1 MLWLGVV
8 SAAVLVLAV
17 ASIEILSSS
26 GSFRRVAVVV
36 GAIFVSVVVS
46 IYEPRIPGTQIR
58 FSPKD
63 IFSFWG
69 VIWIGVSGGVFLAA
83 CASLAKHG
91 LSGPQRKG
99 RTTAAAVDVLAIFF
113 SGIAYYLAL
122 GYFDNERMLTL
133 TGGLGIPLETALAS
147 CVMAVTHFS
156 QRRALV
162 YLLGNGVE
170 LAAAT
175 DAKRFFAGPAAV
187 TGISLFA
194 TIFFFVVFNHFG
206 IEFGLVFIPVAVAG
220 HLSYKIHVTRLEHK
234 TRLIS
239 EASRIHLATVEALAT
254 AIDAR
259 EQVGI
264 GHVRRTQIYA
274 VGIGNILGLGED
286 EINAIR
292 TGALLHDIG
301 KLAVPDHILNK
312 PGRLTPA
319 EMEKIKTHSLVAASI
334 LEKVGFPYPV
344 VPTVKYHHE
353 FWNGCGYPEGL
364 RGASI
369 PLTARILSI
378 ADAYDTLRVARPYRE
393 AVPREEACNFLR
405 SRAGTQFDP
414 RLVDVFLR
422 NLKIFEN
429 EIDAQQLG
437 YKDDVE
443 AMNVSNVIEFG
454 ASPSYVEQIK
464 RANREVFTLYSLAR
478 DFSSALDLD
487 EILSLFSEKI
497 RDLVPFDTSV
507 IYLLDESREF
517 ATAVYVDGRN
527 KMTLAGNRIRPGE
540 GVTGEVLSSF
550 KPSDNADPRL
560 DFAFSQTE
568 LIDEYS
574 AMASIPLL
582 ADEKI
587 IGALSLYTSQIPSY
601 QDEHLRLLETV
612 SRIAAD
618 AILKSL
624 EHAVT
629 ENYALTD
636 PMTGLPNARSLQ
648 MHFEKEVKRA
658 SRSDG
663 SFQLLVLD
671 LDGFKSVN
679 DTFGH
684 KAGDAMLNEIGAVIK
699 AQLRE
704 YDLLARY
711 GGDEFIAIVPDTD
724 STDVLELARR
734 IEDAVQS
741 FSLPV
746 GDNGTAQVGVSI
758 GTACYPIHGET
769 FDQVVTSADKAM
781 YLTKGFHRKRT
792 EESLRAARAEVI
804 GEAPIWSI
812 PIDTLPAEIMEF
824 ATVKGVTKDGLIL
837 ELDET
842 HIVSSSAVN

>member
-1 MLWLGVV
+1 MLWIGVV
-8 SAAVLVLAV
+8 ST
-17 ASIEILSSS
+17 
-26 GSFRRVAVVV
+26 AVVV
-36 GAIFVSVVVS
+36 LAIALIEIVSYSLSFPKMAVVASAIFVSVLVS
-46 IYEPRIPGTQIR
+46 RYDLQIPGTQLR

-63 IFSFWG
+63 VFAFWG
-69 VIWIGVSGGVFLAA
+69 VIWVGVSGGVLLAA
-83 CASLAKHG
+83 CAAISIHG
-91 LSGPQRKG
+91 LSAPKRK
-99 RTTAAAVDVLAIFF
+99 RAASAVAVDVLAIFF

-122 GYFDNERMLTL
+122 GYFETDRMVTIA
-133 TGGLGIPLETALAS
+133 GLGIPLETALAS
-147 CVMAVTHFS
+147 CFMAVTHFA
-156 QRRALV
+156 QRSSLV
-162 YLLGNGVE
+162 YLLRNASEFAPTLGP
-170 LAAAT
+170 
-175 DAKRFFAGPAAV
+175 KRLFGEPAAS
-187 TGISLFA
+187 TAISLVT
-194 TIFFFVVFNHFG
+194 TIFLFTVFNHFG
-206 IEFGLVFIPVAVAG
+206 IEFGLVFIPVAIAG
-220 HLSYKIHVTRLEHK
+220 HLSYKIHVARLEHK

-239 EASRIHLATVEALAT
+239 ESSRIHLATVEALAT

-274 VGIGNILGLGED
+274 VGIVNILGLGED

-319 EMEKIKTHSLVAASI
+319 EMEKVKTHSLVGASI
-334 LEKVGFPYPV
+334 LERVGFPYPV

-378 ADAYDTLRVARPYRE
+378 ADAFDTLRVARPYRE

-405 SRAGTQFDP
+405 SGAGAQFDP
-414 RLVDVFLR
+414 RLVDLFLR

-429 EIDAQQLG
+429 EIEAQHLG
-437 YKDDVE
+437 YRDDAE
-443 AMNVSNVIEFG
+443 AVNVSNVIEFG
-454 ASPSYVEQIK
+454 ASPSYVDEIK

-487 EILSLFSEKI
+487 EILTLFSHKI

-507 IYLLDESREF
+507 IYLMDDSRDS
-517 ATAVYVDGRN
+517 ATAAYVEGRN
-527 KMTLAGNRIRPGE
+527 HSTLAGNRIRLGQ

-550 KPSDNADPRL
+550 KPSDNADPKL
-560 DFAFSQTE
+560 DFAFSRSE
-568 LIDEYS
+568 LADEYM

-582 ADEKI
+582 ADEKL
-587 IGALSLYTSQIPSY
+587 IGAISIYSSQIPQY
-601 QDEHLRLLETV
+601 QDEHIRLLETV

-618 AILKSL
+618 AISKSL

-636 PMTGLPNARSLQ
+636 SITGLPNARSLQ
-648 MHFEKEVKRA
+648 MHFEKELKRA
-658 SRSDG
+658 SRNEG
-663 SFQLLVLD
+663 SFQMLVLD

-684 KAGDAMLNEIGAVIK
+684 KAGDTMLSGIAAVIK
-699 AQLRE
+699 DQLRE
-704 YDLLARY
+704 YDFLARY
-711 GGDEFIAIVPDTD
+711 GGDEFMAIVPDTD
-724 STDVLELARR
+724 STAVLELARR

-741 FSLPV
+741 FSLTF
-746 GDNGTAQVGVSI
+746 GDNGIAQVGVSI

-781 YLTKGFHRKRT
+781 YLTKSFHRKRA
-792 EESLRAARAEVI
+792 EELRKNPRAEEKAEAARR
-804 GEAPIWSI
+804 SI
-812 PIDTLPAEIMEF
+812 DIDELPAEIMEF
-824 ATVKGVTKDGLIL
+824 ATVKGVAKDGLIL

>member
-1 MLWLGVV
+1 MKNTDLPHNSWLSRMLWIGVV
-8 SAAVLVLAV
+8 SMAVAVLAI
-17 ASIEILSSS
+17 ASIEILFFSPSIP
-26 GSFRRVAVVV
+26 RMAVVAAAV
-36 GAIFVSVVVS
+36 FVSVLVS
-46 IYEPRIPGTQIR
+46 RYEPRISGTQIN

-63 IFSFWG
+63 ILAFWG

-83 CASLAKHG
+83 CASLANTG
-91 LSGPQRKG
+91 IAAPQRK
-99 RTTAAAVDVLAIFF
+99 RSALRVAIDVLAIFF

-122 GYFDNERMLTL
+122 GYFDTERMLSI
-133 TGGLGIPLETALAS
+133 GGVGMPLETILAS
-147 CVMAVTHFS
+147 CVMAMTHFS
-156 QRRALV
+156 QRSALV
-162 YLLGNGVE
+162 YLLGNGTE
-170 LAAAT
+170 DESALG
-175 DAKRFFAGPAAV
+175 AKRLFAGPAVVAA
-187 TGISLFA
+187 TSLLV
-194 TIFFFVVFNHFG
+194 TIFLFIVFNHFG
-206 IEFGLVFIPVAVAG
+206 IEFGLVFIPVAIAG
-220 HLSYKIHVTRLEHK
+220 HLSYKIHVARLEHK

-264 GHVRRTQIYA
+264 GHVRRTQIYS

-334 LEKVGFPYPV
+334 LDKVGFPYPV

-378 ADAYDTLRVARPYRE
+378 ADVYDTLRMDRPYRQ

-429 EIDAQQLG
+429 EIEAQLLG

-443 AMNVSNVIEFG
+443 AVNVSNVVEFG

-487 EILSLFSEKI
+487 EILTLFSEKI

-507 IYLLDESREF
+507 VYLLDKSGEF
-517 ATAVYVDGRN
+517 ATAAYVDGRN

-568 LIDEYS
+568 LVDEYS

-587 IGALSLYTSQIPSY
+587 IGAFSLYTSQIPSY

-618 AILKSL
+618 AICKSL

-636 PMTGLPNARSLQ
+636 PLTGLPNTRSLQ
-648 MHFEKEVKRA
+648 MHFEKELKRA

-684 KAGDAMLNEIGAVIK
+684 KVGDAMLNEIAAVIK
-699 AQLRE
+699 DQLRE
-704 YDLLARY
+704 YDFLARY

-741 FSLPV
+741 FSLSV
-746 GDNGTAQVGVSI
+746 GDDGTAQVGV
-758 GTACYPIHGET
+758 
-769 FDQVVTSADKAM
+769 
-781 YLTKGFHRKRT
+781 
-792 EESLRAARAEVI
+792 
-804 GEAPIWSI
+804 
-812 PIDTLPAEIMEF
+812 
-824 ATVKGVTKDGLIL
+824 
-837 ELDET
+837 
-842 HIVSSSAVN
+842 

>member
-1 MLWLGVV
+1 MLSLGVV
-8 SAAVLVLAV
+8 SMAVVVLAI
-17 ASIEILSSS
+17 ASIEILFFSNSIP
-26 GSFRRVAVVV
+26 RMAVVV
-36 GAIFVSVVVS
+36 AAAFVSILVS
-46 IYEPRIPGTQIR
+46 RHEPRISGSQIN

-63 IFSFWG
+63 IFAFWG

-83 CASLAKHG
+83 CASLANTG
-91 LSGPQRKG
+91 VAAPLRK
-99 RTTAAAVDVLAIFF
+99 RAALRVAIDVLAIFF
-113 SGIAYYLAL
+113 SGIAYYIAV
-122 GYFDNERMLTL
+122 GYFTTDRMLTI
-133 TGGLGIPLETALAS
+133 GGLGMPLETILAS
-147 CVMAVTHFS
+147 CVMALMHFC
-156 QRRALV
+156 QRNALV
-162 YLLGNGVE
+162 YLLGNGTE
-170 LAAAT
+170 PEPAL
-175 DAKRFFAGPAAV
+175 DAKRLFAGPALVAA
-187 TGISLFA
+187 ISLLA
-194 TIFFFVVFNHFG
+194 TIFLFPVFNHFG
-206 IEFGLVFIPVAVAG
+206 IEFGLVFIPVAIAG
-220 HLSYKIHVTRLEHK
+220 HLSYRIHVARLEHK

-264 GHVRRTQIYA
+264 GHVRRTQIYS

-319 EMEKIKTHSLVAASI
+319 EMEKIKTHSLVGASI
-334 LEKVGFPYPV
+334 LDKVGFPYPV

-353 FWNGCGYPEGL
+353 FWDGRGYPEGL

-369 PLTARILSI
+369 PLTARILSL
-378 ADAYDTLRVARPYRE
+378 ADAYDTLRMDRPYRG

-429 EIDAQQLG
+429 EIEAQQLG
-437 YKDDVE
+437 YKDDIE
-443 AMNVSNVIEFG
+443 AVNVSNVVEFG

-487 EILSLFSEKI
+487 EILTLLSERI

-507 IYLLDESREF
+507 IYLLDKSGEF
-517 ATAVYVDGRN
+517 ATAAYVDGRN
-527 KMTLAGNRIRPGE
+527 KVTLARNRVRPGE
-540 GVTGEVLSSF
+540 GVTGEVLSTS
-550 KPSDNADPRL
+550 KPSGNADPRL
-560 DFAFSQTE
+560 DFEFCQSE
-568 LIDEYS
+568 LVDEYV

-582 ADEKI
+582 ADEKL
-587 IGALSLYTSQIPSY
+587 IGAISLYSSQIPEY

-612 SRIAAD
+612 ARIAAD
-618 AILKSL
+618 AICKSL

-629 ENYALTD
+629 QNYALTD
-636 PMTGLPNARSLQ
+636 PLTGLPNTRSLQ
-648 MHFEKEVKRA
+648 MHFEKELKRA
-658 SRSDG
+658 GRSDG

-684 KAGDAMLNEIGAVIK
+684 KVGDAMLTQIAAVIK
-699 AQLRE
+699 DQLRE
-704 YDLLARY
+704 YDFLARY

-734 IEDAVQS
+734 IEDAVHS

-746 GDNGTAQVGVSI
+746 GDNGTAHVGVSI

-781 YLTKGFHRKRT
+781 YLTKSFHRKRA
-792 EESLRAARAEVI
+792 EEAQRVSRVDENSDGAVRAMALDE
-804 GEAPIWSI
+804 
-812 PIDTLPAEIMEF
+812 LPVEIMEF
-824 ATVKGVTKDGLIL
+824 ATLKGVSKEGLIL